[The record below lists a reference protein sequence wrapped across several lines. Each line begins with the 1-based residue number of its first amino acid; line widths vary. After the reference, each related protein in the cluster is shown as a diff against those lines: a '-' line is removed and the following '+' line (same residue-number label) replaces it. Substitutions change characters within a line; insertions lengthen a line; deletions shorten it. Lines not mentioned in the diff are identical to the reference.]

1 MGLDFYPWKGMTM
14 QMQQSEPWMR
24 LNGMVELSLWRNQ
37 NLKSHEALC
46 AVYDLEPCYQV
57 IIS

>member
-1 MGLDFYPWKGMTM
+1 VGLDFYPWKEMTM

-37 NLKSHEALC
+37 NLESHEALC
-46 AVYDLEPCYQV
+46 ASL
-57 IIS
+57 